1 MTHIAEKLS
10 GTSDFAAGD
19 KLKRRQRHR
28 KRSTLVVA
36 PHGAAQPHCNR
47 RDVDQPGFQRGRGD
61 RVATGQTYSIS
72 ARNTWRI
79 RAFAQRAFTLT
90 ELLIAL
96 AVIGIL
102 AAIGIPYYAD
112 YKERIRVE
120 QAVADI
126 LGMSALI
133 MYYANDNRAP
143 PASLAEVRLQ
153 GKLDPWGRPYVYTN
167 LMTANGN
174 GDARKDKNLNPLN
187 SDFDLYSVG
196 KDGETRKPLSPK
208 ESHDDVIRAR
218 DGRFVGL
225 AKDFDP

>member
-1 MTHIAEKLS
+1 MQTMKRLE
-10 GTSDFAAGD
+10 TSAARSSRND
-19 KLKRRQRHR
+19 SCCSAVRRSAVQI
-28 KRSTLVVA
+28 
-36 PHGAAQPHCNR
+36 
-47 RDVDQPGFQRGRGD
+47 QPGGHGPLASERTN
-61 RVATGQTYSIS
+61 AKS
-72 ARNTWRI
+72 AWKAQGN
-79 RAFAQRAFTLT
+79 RAFGQRAFTLT
-90 ELLIAL
+90 EVLIAV
-96 AVIGIL
+96 AIIAIL

-126 LGMSALI
+126 LGMSAQI

-143 PASLAEVRLQ
+143 PASLADVRLN

-167 LMTANGN
+167 LTTSNGH

-196 KDGETRKPLSPK
+196 KDGETKKPLTPK